1 MDEATQERSICQRSL
16 MKPLV
21 NLEET
26 PGKTVGDVSRR
37 SPAQTLDYLVRQ
49 FHAMGLK
56 LPYPK
61 GVYKFKMLDEANQ
74 WDWNHIMKAA
84 KKKLQDHER

>member
-1 MDEATQERSICQRSL
+1 V
-16 MKPLV
+16 KPIV

-26 PGKTVGDVSRR
+26 PAKTVGNVQRR
-37 SPAQTLDYLVRQ
+37 TPAETLDYLVGQ
-49 FHAMGLK
+49 FHDMGLK

-61 GVYKFKMLDEANQ
+61 GVYRFKTLDEANA

-84 KKKLQDHER
+84 KKKFRARHNSQT